1 MTRTALFSLT
11 TAHGTVVTVSTPLAD
26 TDELAQQLWQA
37 HIDSYPAIT
46 LEKARL
52 LLGNELPAN
61 VARMWNGMIRSRAFA
76 TKCTRCGTR
85 TRYHCP
91 HYEGFV
97 FPASDLVNHVE
108 DFAIAAHLTPGVGD
122 GLVKLARE
130 LVRAILAEP
139 ATK

>member
-11 TAHGTVVTVSTPLAD
+11 TAHGTVVTMSTPLTD

-37 HIDSYPAIT
+37 HIDSYPAVT

-52 LLGNELPAN
+52 LLSDEMPAT
-61 VARMWNGMIRSRAFA
+61 VAKMWNGMIRSRAFA
-76 TKCTRCGTR
+76 TTCKKCGPK

-91 HYEGFV
+91 HYESFM

-108 DFAIAAHLTPGVGD
+108 DFAAAASRTSGVGD
-122 GLVKLARE
+122 KLVELARK
-130 LVRAILAEP
+130 LVEAILAQP
-139 ATK
+139 ATE